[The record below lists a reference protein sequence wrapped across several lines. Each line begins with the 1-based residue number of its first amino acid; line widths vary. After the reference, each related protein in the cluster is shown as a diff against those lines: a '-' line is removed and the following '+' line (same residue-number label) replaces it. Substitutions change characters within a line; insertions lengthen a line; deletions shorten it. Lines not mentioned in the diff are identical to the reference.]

1 MPVFE
6 RGVFMLEN
14 YQDVLDIKDMCKVL
28 RIGRKTAYKLLQN
41 GQIPYRKIGRNY
53 KIRKDA
59 LITYLEESN

>member
-1 MPVFE
+1 
-6 RGVFMLEN
+6 MLET

-28 RIGRKTAYKLLQN
+28 RIGRKTAYKLLQT

>member
-59 LITYLEESN
+59 LITYL

>member
-1 MPVFE
+1 
-6 RGVFMLEN
+6 MLEN

>member
-1 MPVFE
+1 
-6 RGVFMLEN
+6 MLET
-14 YQDVLDIKDMCKVL
+14 YQDVLDIKDMCKAL
-28 RIGRKTAYKLLQN
+28 RIGRKTAYKLLQT

>member
-1 MPVFE
+1 MV
-6 RGVFMLEN
+6 EN

-41 GQIPYRKIGRNY
+41 DQIPYRKIGRNY

>member
-1 MPVFE
+1 
-6 RGVFMLEN
+6 MLES

-28 RIGRKTAYKLLQN
+28 RIGRKTAYRLLQD

-59 LITYLEESN
+59 VITYLEESN